1 MSLPLY
7 IVNAFT
13 KTTFGGNPAA
23 VMPLE
28 NWLPDKTL
36 LAIAAQHNL
45 SETAFFVPA
54 GAGHYELRWFTPG
67 AEVQLCGHA
76 TLASA
81 HVLRAHLEFQGEEVT
96 FSTRF
101 SGELC
106 ARYIGDGIELDF
118 PSLQPQ
124 PHIPEPAL
132 LAALKTPVIAAAIPE
147 IHPWKALYEVENEA
161 ALRAIVP
168 DFPAIAA
175 AVDHAVIVTARGEHH
190 DFVSRFFAPNLRV
203 NEDPV
208 TGSAHCVLTP
218 YWADKLGCDTLSAAQ
233 VSERGGELQCVL
245 AGDRVKLSGQS
256 VTYAV
261 ADVVG
266 SIDLR

>member
-23 VMPLE
+23 VVPLE

-45 SETAFFVPA
+45 SETAFFVRV
-54 GAGHYELRWFTPG
+54 GAGRYELRWFTPG

-81 HVLRAHLEFQGEEVT
+81 HVLRAHLGFQGAEVS

-106 ARYIGDGIELDF
+106 ARYIDEGIELDF
-118 PSLQPQ
+118 PALKPQ
-124 PHIPEPAL
+124 HHSPEPAL
-132 LAALKTPVIAAAIPE
+132 LAALKTPVIAAAMPGV
-147 IHPWKALYEVENEA
+147 HPWKALYEVESET
-161 ALRAIVP
+161 ALREIVP

-175 AVDHAVIVTARGEHH
+175 AVDHAVIVTARGERH

-218 YWADKLGCDTLSAAQ
+218 YWAEKLGRDRLSAAQ
-233 VSERGGELQCVL
+233 VSERGGELKCVL
-245 AGDRVKLSGQS
+245 AGNRVRLTGGS

-261 ADVVG
+261 ADIVG
-266 SIDLR
+266 SIGLE